1 MTRISLGWTCSSYFG
16 WGVYCLNLALQWS
29 KRKEIEAQ
37 SIFPVQAAQ
46 IEIDALAR
54 RSLLPFFE
62 RSGRDIPADLYI
74 AALGNNCETSIV
86 RAVKGP
92 KIGAMFFEWPFSKE
106 AIAATKEYDLIIVGS
121 RWNEHVLRSYGVDN
135 VCTILQGV
143 DPSLFHPG
151 PNRGLY
157 PGKFLI
163 FSGGKTEPRKGQDLV
178 VNAFRIFAEKHPDAV
193 LVTAWHSPRRMTQ
206 GMDLDVRKVA
216 DRVIDVGAVPNAL
229 MAPIYRECDV
239 ALFPNRAEGGTNLVA
254 MECIACGVPTILSA
268 NTGHMDLIERNAAY
282 SLKRRTIDADGWGE
296 SDIDEIIET
305 LDLAKRVP
313 WHPKTNN
320 PIADLTW
327 ASSSATARACGHGD
341 GCTLGPQ
348 ASSIFARGANQLS
361 LLPPETTA
369 AREHPRRPGRSDGRR
384 PVAVSIV
391 GAGSTHDGGVA
402 VGGQCD

>member
-151 PNRGLY
+151 PKRGLY

-239 ALFPNRAEGGTNLVA
+239 ALFPNWAEGGTNLVA
-254 MECIACGVPTILSA
+254 MECICLRRAHDPVSQYRAYGFDRAQRGLFA
-268 NTGHMDLIERNAAY
+268 QETGAYHLLEQERDNRCRR
-282 SLKRRTIDADGWGE
+282 LGRKRHRRNYR
-296 SDIDEIIET
+296 DIG
-305 LDLAKRVP
+305 
-313 WHPKTNN
+313 
-320 PIADLTW
+320 
-327 ASSSATARACGHGD
+327 ARQ
-341 GCTLGPQ
+341 T
-348 ASSIFARGANQLS
+348 
-361 LLPPETTA
+361 
-369 AREHPRRPGRSDGRR
+369 RSMA
-384 PVAVSIV
+384 P
-391 GAGSTHDGGVA
+391 
-402 VGGQCD
+402 

>member
-151 PNRGLY
+151 PKRGLY

-163 FSGGKTEPRKGQDLV
+163 FSGGKTERRKGQDIV
-178 VNAFRIFAEKHPDAV
+178 VKAFRVFAQRHPDAM
-193 LVTAWHSPRRMTQ
+193 LVTAWHTFWPETRQ
-206 GMDLDVRKVA
+206 GMDLDLSALA
-216 DRVIDVGAVPNAL
+216 DRVIDVGPVPNAL

-268 NTGHMDLIERNAAY
+268 NTGHMDLVERNAAY
-282 SLKRRTIDADGWGE
+282 SLKKQRPITLSHKNAEGWGE
-296 SDIDEIIET
+296 SDVDEIIET
-305 LDLAKRVP
+305 LELAKRAP

-327 ASSSATARACGHGD
+327 AKTADDILSAI
-341 GCTLGPQ
+341 LP
-348 ASSIFARGANQLS
+348 FKQL
-361 LLPPETTA
+361 
-369 AREHPRRPGRSDGRR
+369 H
-384 PVAVSIV
+384 
-391 GAGSTHDGGVA
+391 
-402 VGGQCD
+402 C